1 MELVAISDAQIEQDH
16 STESFIRHMVSRGNE
31 AGLRRYA
38 DLVFAGLVA
47 NPEKKARRREGMAL
61 LWTWTTKCKRC
72 GKPVTEQGDVPIDD
86 RCKECEVQLEAL
98 VAVTRANLA
107 MYREVG
113 FCQEGGPPRR

>member
-1 MELVAISDAQIEQDH
+1 
-16 STESFIRHMVSRGNE
+16 MVSRGNE